1 MSRHISFKVTN
12 IVDDHNMRN
21 VFWEMGGTEK
31 YQKGKLYKSLTC
43 RVKYV
48 SFKSHHAMH
57 MACISVQCCHIKTP
71 HHHYQHR
78 KNHLIESPSKC
89 KSNVQL
95 LEDMPL

>member
-1 MSRHISFKVTN
+1 
-12 IVDDHNMRN
+12 MRN

-57 MACISVQCCHIKTP
+57 VMWLAFQCIAVT
-71 HHHYQHR
+71 
-78 KNHLIESPSKC
+78 
-89 KSNVQL
+89 
-95 LEDMPL
+95 